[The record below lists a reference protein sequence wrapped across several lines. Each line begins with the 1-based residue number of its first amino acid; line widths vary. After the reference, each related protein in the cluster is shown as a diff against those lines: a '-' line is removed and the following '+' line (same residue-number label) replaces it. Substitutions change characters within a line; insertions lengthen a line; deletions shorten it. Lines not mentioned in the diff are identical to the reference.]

1 MRFPRQ
7 LRLVLTTKSLRF
19 GAYFL
24 RASFRRGRYL
34 APLIAQNIA
43 ASRAICAPRNRP
55 CRATPQ
61 IWSLARLRGQPLDPV
76 RYKNRVQG
84 GAGRAPPCRL
94 APSRLRRVRWNDSNR
109 GPLAKQGRL
118 TWLRN
123 LIPPRSTSILKIPR
137 KQPRPTARWTEI
149 LWPVWLAHFRRQTR
163 SAPHSQGRE
172 PARQIHCGFADGAEP

>member
-76 RYKNRVQG
+76 RYKIAFRVE
-84 GAGRAPPCRL
+84 L
-94 APSRLRRVRWNDSNR
+94 
-109 GPLAKQGRL
+109 
-118 TWLRN
+118 
-123 LIPPRSTSILKIPR
+123 PRHS
-137 KQPRPTARWTEI
+137 TAR
-149 LWPVWLAHFRRQTR
+149 LVFCR
-163 SAPHSQGRE
+163 SDNGLNPHTGHGLIVDSAGE
-172 PARQIHCGFADGAEP
+172 AAN